1 MTNIERK
8 IVNLTHELQKQ
19 VEAGNEIEEI
29 MENAEQITPEMEAA
43 FDVAYAEEYVVRR
56 QLARAIVEYTA
67 PYEQLDMD
75 TAIKLTYKP
84 HFMELVNEI
93 E

>member
-1 MTNIERK
+1 MTAIERK
-8 IVNLTHELQKQ
+8 IVNLTHELQKR

-43 FDVAYAEEYVVRR
+43 FDVAYAAEYVVRQ

-67 PYEQLDMD
+67 PYEQLDMV
-75 TAIKLTYKP
+75 TAVELTYKP
-84 HFMELVNEI
+84 YFAELVNDLV
-93 E
+93 

>member
-1 MTNIERK
+1 MTTIERK
-8 IVNLTHELQKQ
+8 IVNLTHELQKR

-29 MENAEQITPEMEAA
+29 MENAEQITPDMESA
-43 FDVAYAEEYVVRR
+43 FDTAYAEEYTVRQ

-67 PYEQLDMD
+67 PHEQLDMD

-84 HFMELVNEI
+84 YFTELVNELK
-93 E
+93 